1 MSVSSK
7 YMENR
12 DNNVMH
18 AIYDHKQGSM
28 NFCLIGA
35 MNTNPFASSVQ
46 ELLAAIQPTLFNL
59 HEQQTSNHQRHR
71 SLSTSSPSPNY
82 MQSCSSD
89 NTNLRVHT
97 PKHSPIRKSHFEK
110 SVSNLYLFAH
120 RKNNKFALF
129 IH

>member
-1 MSVSSK
+1 
-7 YMENR
+7 
-12 DNNVMH
+12 
-18 AIYDHKQGSM
+18 M
-28 NFCLIGA
+28 NFHLTGA

-46 ELLAAIQPTLFNL
+46 QLLAAIQPTLFNL

-89 NTNLRVHT
+89 NTNIRVHT

-110 SVSNLYLFAH
+110 SVSSLYFFFQS
-120 RKNNKFALF
+120 KNNKYHCFVIDPMIYDICIFERRVFDAIIF
-129 IH
+129 DIRY